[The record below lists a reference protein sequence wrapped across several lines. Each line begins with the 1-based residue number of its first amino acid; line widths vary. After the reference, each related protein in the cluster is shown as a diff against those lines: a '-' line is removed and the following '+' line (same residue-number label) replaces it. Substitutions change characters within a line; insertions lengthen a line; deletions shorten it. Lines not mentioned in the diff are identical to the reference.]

1 MLTGHLY
8 EGKGALLDY
17 ISSKIDVDPIW
28 IQRSILREMSMPSFY
43 HFYETYQLC
52 QTKVPFNY
60 KEIDNIRH
68 LSFSSTNIIIYYYI
82 LLLIFYRTSKIVKQ
96 IQSTKERVS

>member
-8 EGKGALLDY
+8 EGKGAPLDY

-52 QTKVPFNY
+52 QTKVPFKTLSY

-68 LSFSSTNIIIYYYI
+68 LSFSFSSSTNIIILLYI
-82 LLLIFYRTSKIVKQ
+82 IINILQDKQ
-96 IQSTKERVS
+96 NSETDTKY